1 MQVKARATRED
12 HLRHS
17 VRMRHHSTTVDEPV
31 DMGGEDSGPTPQ
43 ELMAASLA
51 SCTAITLQ
59 MYAERKGWDIGE
71 IEVECCYK
79 PAPERG
85 CPTRFELVM
94 RVDGTID
101 DDQLER
107 LRVIA
112 TKCPVHRVLDGEVM
126 FDERVE
132 RVAHVG

>member
-1 MQVKARATRED
+1 MLVNARAIRDE
-12 HLRHS
+12 HFRHT
-17 VRMRHHSTTVDEPV
+17 VKMRQHTTTVDEPV
-31 DMGGEDSGPTPQ
+31 DMGGEDGGPTPQ

-51 SCTAITLQ
+51 SCTAITIQ
-59 MYAERKGWDIGE
+59 MYAERKGWDIGDL
-71 IEVECCYK
+71 EVECTYK

-94 RVDGTID
+94 RVDCD
-101 DDQLER
+101 MDEEQMDR

-132 RVAHVG
+132 RVAHVS

>member
-1 MQVKARATRED
+1 MQVTARANRDE
-12 HLRHS
+12 HFRHT
-17 VRMRHHSTTVDEPV
+17 VRMRQHTTTVDEPAE
-31 DMGGEDSGPTPQ
+31 MGGEDTGPTPQ
-43 ELMAASLA
+43 ELLAASLA

-59 MYAERKGWDIGE
+59 MYAERKGWDIGDL
-71 IEVECCYK
+71 EVECTFK

-94 RVDGTID
+94 RIDGEID
-101 DDQLER
+101 DEQLAR

-132 RVAHVG
+132 RVTHAG